1 MNISQDV
8 IWEILLVLG
17 GIVFGKLWQH
27 EGKLNKRVT
36 YEHCTKN
43 RDKCPCIKDID
54 ELNERMNSLS
64 SENNRNKEA

>member
-1 MNISQDV
+1 MTIPNDIA
-8 IWEILLVLG
+8 WEIMLVLA

-43 RDKCPCIKDID
+43 REHCPCIREIEDLKRRVDD
-54 ELNERMNSLS
+54 
-64 SENNRNKEA
+64 